1 MPYGQQVFLK
11 VGINYVAKAFTKS
24 FIERALLEKLSLHW
38 SLVLSYVPS
47 KQRAANKKYAY

>member
-24 FIERALLEKLSLHW
+24 FIERALLEKLSLH
-38 SLVLSYVPS
+38 
-47 KQRAANKKYAY
+47 